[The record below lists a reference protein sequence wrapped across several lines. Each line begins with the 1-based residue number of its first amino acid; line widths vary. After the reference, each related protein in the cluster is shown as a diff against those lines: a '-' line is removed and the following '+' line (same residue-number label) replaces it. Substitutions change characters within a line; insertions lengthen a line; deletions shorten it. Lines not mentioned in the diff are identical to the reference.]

1 MISANTVRMI
11 RQKLLFNAHQAI
23 SQDDVLDLCES
34 WLAIHKKVSDEEIS
48 D

>member
-1 MISANTVRMI
+1 MISANKVRMI

-23 SQDDVLDLCES
+23 SPGDVLELCES
-34 WLAIHKKVSDEEIS
+34 WLAMHKKVNDEEVS